1 MGISGSKKSSVLSI
15 ELSSLC
21 VKLAGSNVSSFFNR
35 SLGHRW
41 VLLIGW
47 SLLSQ
52 TSFTPEWRRASV
64 CCIDIYL
71 AAILVVWTWGF
82 VRHAKCAKTFQ
93 EKKQS
98 SCAITRWIPQQ
109 PCTCWRSSHGR
120 HSRTLSN
127 NSKTNDQDTLLWKNF
142 HYTCTVTL
150 EPQMWRW
157 DAHQ

>member
-93 EKKQS
+93 EKNNQVAQS
-98 SCAITRWIPQQ
+98 RDGYRSNPVHVGGHHMVVIVEHWVITQKPTI
-109 PCTCWRSSHGR
+109 
-120 HSRTLSN
+120 RTHFSE
-127 NSKTNDQDTLLWKNF
+127 KTSIILVQ
-142 HYTCTVTL
+142 
-150 EPQMWRW
+150 
-157 DAHQ
+157 